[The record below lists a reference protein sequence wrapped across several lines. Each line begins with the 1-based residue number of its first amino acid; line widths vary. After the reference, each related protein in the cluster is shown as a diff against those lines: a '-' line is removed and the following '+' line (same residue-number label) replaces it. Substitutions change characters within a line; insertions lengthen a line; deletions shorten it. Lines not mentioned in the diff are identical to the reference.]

1 MKTKIIFTSL
11 IVLAIAVVGIV
22 VFFISRPQPE
32 ELLPQ
37 KFAELPEKPKLI
49 AEYNHGATSKS
60 DMSHSYVVPPM
71 LNQVIFSV
79 AISPVDTSLVASV
92 NGAGTIKL
100 WNTDNTKEPVKTL
113 NHPGIYPSVGF
124 SPTGE
129 LLISADHGKKVLW
142 DVVTGTKINSIES
155 YSKEFTFSPNGQQLA
170 TIHDKKEKHDT
181 EVKIWDIRDPKKIR
195 EIDTLPFDEAHKTK
209 GWAGAVAISPDGR
222 WIAAGYSNGTI
233 DVWDLKTKQL
243 LKTLETYIYNMDYIK
258 FSPNKKYM
266 VAGGHDQ
273 DLYSTSNAKGFIM
286 WELPSWRRKGEVLRG
301 PVENLVFSPDENM
314 CVSTNDF
321 ALEGRGIEIWS
332 TANGA
337 PIGSIQT
344 EAKDVSFS
352 KDGNFLITGSRDGVV
367 HLWQLTQSQLD
378 FTKVRNNFVRLI
390 YYLPEAGEPSPD
402 ITQKLDKT
410 IRKVQGIYADEMER
424 HGFGRKTFRFETD
437 QNGKAKIYFMDQKQI
452 DYHDLQLNDI
462 WLVFVDDKEH
472 FNSVF
477 FYNSTRIGLR
487 NYLYDETFPIP
498 TRMDKNWKREIK
510 GFAGKG
516 RFVYGTKK
524 GFEWRLTA
532 YELKH
537 LFAGLGQEH
546 RLNKFEPNM
555 FKRFFSGINRKLPWH
570 KDRVKLSKCEAEWLD
585 KCRFFNPDQSFFDKP
600 TKITLNVFPIDT
612 TKSRNLQFDVSDE
625 DGVHQVQLFSP
636 IDPILKHY
644 KNNLQ
649 GCRLL
654 KGKKNASVEFEITN
668 PDVKEVEL
676 RMIDMLGNTASR
688 EFRIIKKESEPSK
701 DP

>member
-11 IVLAIAVVGIV
+11 IVLAVAVVGLV

-37 KFAELPEKPKLI
+37 KFAALPEKPKLI
-49 AEYNHGATSKS
+49 AEFRHGATSDS
-60 DMSHSYVVPPM
+60 DMSHSYDIPPG
-71 LNQVIFSV
+71 LNRYIFSV
-79 AISPVDTSLVASV
+79 AISPIDASLVASI

-100 WNTDNTKEPVKTL
+100 WNTDNTKEPIKTL

-129 LLISADHGKKVLW
+129 LLISADHGKKVFW
-142 DVVTGTKINSIES
+142 DVVTGTKINSIET
-155 YSKEFTFSPNGQQLA
+155 YSKVFAFSPNGQQLA
-170 TIHDKKEKHDT
+170 IIHHKKREKGNT
-181 EVKIWDIRDPKKIR
+181 EVKIWDIRDPKKIS

-209 GWAGAVAISPDGR
+209 GWACAVAISPDGK

-243 LKTLETYIYNMDYIK
+243 LKTLETYFYNMDYIK

-301 PVENLVFSPDENM
+301 PVQNLVFSPDENM

-344 EAKDVSFS
+344 EARDVSFS
-352 KDGNFLITGSRDGVV
+352 KDGNLLITGSRDGVV

-390 YYLPEAGEPSPD
+390 YYLPEDREPSHN

-410 IRKVQGIYADEMER
+410 IRKVQGVYADEMER

-452 DYHDLQLNDI
+452 ENHDLQLNDI
-462 WLVFVDDKEH
+462 WLVFVDCKEH
-472 FNSVF
+472 FNSVIF
-477 FYNSTRIGLR
+477 HNSPRIGLR
-487 NYLYDETFPIP
+487 NYPYDETFPIP
-498 TRMDKNWKREIK
+498 TRKDKNWKREIK
-510 GFAGKG
+510 GFTGKG
-516 RFVYGTKK
+516 RFLHGTEK
-524 GFEWRLTA
+524 GFEWRSTA
-532 YELKH
+532 YELKY
-537 LFAGLGQEH
+537 LFNGMDH
-546 RLNKFEPNM
+546 RHQLNKFEPNM

-585 KCRFFNPDQSFFDKP
+585 KSRFFNPTQSFFDKRP
-600 TKITLNVFPIDT
+600 NITMDVLNSDT
-612 TKSRNLQFDVSDE
+612 EKRLFQFIAADE
-625 DGVHQVQLFSP
+625 DGIHQIQLFAP
-636 IDPILKHY
+636 QDIERQFYERK
-644 KNNLQ
+644 LQ
-649 GCRLL
+649 LL
-654 KGKKNASVEFEITN
+654 NCQAINGKKKATIEFEITN
-668 PDVKEVEL
+668 PEIYTGEI
-676 RMIDMLGNTASR
+676 RMIDMLGNIATR
-688 EFRIIKKESEPSK
+688 EF
-701 DP
+701 